1 MFKRKFKLLTL
12 LICVGL
18 FVLLIGK
25 TGPATIAAR
34 VYDFGAG
41 FLILILIAGFRHL
54 LRTTAWYHSIER
66 QERQIRF
73 RDLFGIR
80 LAGEAITDLT
90 ILGPL
95 LGETVKGV
103 TLAKHVPAEHSASS
117 LVIEN
122 LAYSFSVGIFIVS
135 GLVVFVLEYPL
146 PSAIR
151 VGFLTM
157 LSFLLI
163 AGSLIGLVVK
173 KRYPVTSRVFDKL
186 KKMDLRWLDRLRN
199 KREKVIL
206 FEENVYSFWRA
217 HKTSSFLILSLEFM
231 SILSGMFEAWIILSL
246 TVHRASL
253 FAAFMVE
260 TVNRVVN
267 LFFAFVPMRIGVD
280 EGGAALVLKTVGY
293 GAAEGVSLA
302 IIRKIRTLF
311 WVAVGLIMVSHYSLS
326 LKMRGEKI
334 DKSDSVVTT
343 SK

>member
-1 MFKRKFKLLTL
+1 MFKRKFKLFTL
-12 LICVGL
+12 LVCVGL
-18 FVLLIGK
+18 FVLLIEK
-25 TGPATIAAR
+25 TGPATIASR

-41 FLILILIAGFRHL
+41 FLILIAIAGFRHL

-66 QERQIRF
+66 PERRIRF

-95 LGETVKGV
+95 LGESVKGV
-103 TLAKHVPAEHSASS
+103 TLAKHVAAEHSASS

-122 LAYSFSVGIFIVS
+122 LGYSFAVGIFIVS
-135 GLVVFVLEYPL
+135 GVVVFVLEYPL
-146 PSAIR
+146 PSTLRWA
-151 VGFLTM
+151 FLIM
-157 LSFLLI
+157 LGFLLI
-163 AGSLIGLVVK
+163 LGSMIGLIVT
-173 KRYPVTSRVFDKL
+173 KRYRVASRVFDRL
-186 KKMDLRWLDRLRN
+186 KKTDLHWLDRLRD
-199 KREKVIL
+199 KRENVIQ
-206 FEENVYSFWRA
+206 FEDNVYSFWRA
-217 HKTSSFLILSLEFM
+217 HKAASFLILGLEFG

-311 WVAVGLIMVSHYSLS
+311 WVAVGLLMVSHYSLS
-326 LKMRGEKI
+326 LKMKSGKSEK
-334 DKSDSVVTT
+334 SSSVVST